1 MSRRFRIS
9 FYSYDN
15 IWIKELINKTK
26 WRFPLGGG
34 GGERRGG
41 RKKRKEKKA
50 LGRRDVLISFLQ
62 DVAHIRGYPH
72 VPSREKHIH

>member
-34 GGERRGG
+34 RGG
-41 RKKRKEKKA
+41 RRGEKGRKEKK
-50 LGRRDVLISFLQ
+50 RRLSVDVT
-62 DVAHIRGYPH
+62 Y
-72 VPSREKHIH
+72 